1 MSTRERILTIRL
13 LEKAAK
19 HPMYAR
25 ALGLEGVP
33 AEAHAGESVHPEI
46 TEYRRTA
53 STTTGI

>member
-25 ALGLEGVP
+25 ALGLEGVT
-33 AEAHAGESVHPEI
+33 AEAHRGEPAHSES
-46 TEYRRTA
+46 A
-53 STTTGI
+53 STAANSPQS

>member
-25 ALGLEGVP
+25 ALGLEGVT
-33 AEAHAGESVHPEI
+33 AEARRGEGAHSES
-46 TEYRRTA
+46 A
-53 STTTGI
+53 SAAANSPQS